1 MRPDFVKLDPRRRE
15 GVLAAA
21 ERGDAC
27 ETRGRMYGASLSSE
41 RRMVWA
47 L

>member
-27 ETRGRMYGASLSSE
+27 ETRGRM
-41 RRMVWA
+41 
-47 L
+47 